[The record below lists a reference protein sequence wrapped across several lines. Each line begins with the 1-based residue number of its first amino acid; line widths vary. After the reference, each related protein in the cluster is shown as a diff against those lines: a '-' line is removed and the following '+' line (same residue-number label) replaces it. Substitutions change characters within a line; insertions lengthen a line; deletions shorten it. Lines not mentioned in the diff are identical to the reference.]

1 MEICNKLEDFDQNI
15 ITSRLEND
23 GFIVLNKFFSEKFI
37 SSIINDVEENK
48 FSINANIPTGVYAHR
63 QYYFCDL
70 LTISEYFFNFLTSKF
85 LTSFLKKYFSEKC
98 RIKAIRYYET
108 FAHHNMQ
115 WHTDNKKSGKEFA
128 NIDGLIFI
136 FYCVDVNE
144 GQFQYIKGSH
154 KWSSERKMNDYSD
167 DWINK
172 NCKEEIVDF
181 KASAGTLIIYDAKG
195 IHRAKPFQNS
205 KFVRKSVFVQF
216 DNNIEDGT
224 PIYLNT
230 SFFKKELI
238 KDQWLLDFFGFGKK
252 SDYKPFPTSGPK
264 TLPFLKYISFLK
276 TVLKGVIIRVLLKY
290 INFEQADR
298 IKKILKK
305 KI

>member
-15 ITSRLEND
+15 IKSRLETD
-23 GFIVLNKFFSEKFI
+23 GYIVLNKFFKEKFI
-37 SSIINDVEENK
+37 SSIMNDVERKK
-48 FSINANIPTGVYAHR
+48 FSINANAPTGVYAHR
-63 QYYFCDL
+63 QYYFVDL
-70 LTISEYFFNFLTSKF
+70 LTISKYFFNFLTSNF
-85 LTSFLKKYFSEKC
+85 LTSFLKNYFSEKC

-154 KWSSERKMNDYSD
+154 KWSSERNMNDYSD
-167 DWINK
+167 GWINK

-181 KASAGTLIIYDAKG
+181 KGSAGTLIIYDAKG

-230 SFFKKELI
+230 SYFGKELI

-252 SDYKPFPTSGPK
+252 SDYKPFPVSGPK
-264 TLPFLKYISFLK
+264 TLPLLKYIVFLK
-276 TVLKGVIIRVLLKY
+276 MVLKGVIIRVFLKY
-290 INFEQADR
+290 LNFEQADR
-298 IKKILKK
+298 LIKIFKK
-305 KI
+305 KN